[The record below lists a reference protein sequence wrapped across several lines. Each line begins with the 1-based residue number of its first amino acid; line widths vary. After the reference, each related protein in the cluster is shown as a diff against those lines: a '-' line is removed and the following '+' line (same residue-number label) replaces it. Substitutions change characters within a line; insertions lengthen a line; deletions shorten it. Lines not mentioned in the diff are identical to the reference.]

1 MSLPNIKHEKLRND
15 RFENRAYLFSMS
27 VNKILARSGKN
38 KSAVQTR
45 DLKAEDYSTTTFGK

>member
-15 RFENRAYLFSMS
+15 RFENQDYHFSMS
-27 VNKILARSGKN
+27 VNKILPRSGKS

-45 DLKAEDYSTTTFGK
+45 GLKAEDYSTTTFGK